1 MINNKRI
8 VAFIPVRGG
17 SKSIINKNLALL
29 GGKPLVAWPIEV
41 ALEVPEIDEIIV
53 STDDQ
58 NIANTARSYNVT
70 IQHRPDYLA
79 TDTALV
85 ADAVRYC
92 RTVLSS
98 ENNLPDYMILLEATS
113 PFRTKEII
121 QKCLYRLVHEELDSI
136 ATFNESEINP
146 HRIWSVE
153 NGQPEPFIKGA
164 IPWISR
170 QNLPKAYQLNGV
182 VYAFSLK
189 TFPNEGPNVL
199 FGKMGAEILDENS
212 VIDID
217 TKKDLVIAN
226 VLFETRNSTE
236 II

>member
-29 GGKPLVAWPIEV
+29 GGKPLVSWPIEV
-41 ALEVPEIDEIIV
+41 ASEVPEIDEIIV

-58 NIANTARSYNVT
+58 NIANTAKSYNVS

-85 ADAVRYC
+85 ADVIRYY
-92 RTVLSS
+92 RSILSAD
-98 ENNLPDYMILLEATS
+98 NDLPDYMVLLEATS

-121 QKCLYRLVHEELDSI
+121 QRCLYRLVREDLDSI
-136 ATFNESEINP
+136 ATFNEAEVNP
-146 HRIWSVE
+146 HRIWSIQ
-153 NGQPEPFIKGA
+153 NGQPEPFIRDA
-164 IPWISR
+164 VPWISR

-182 VYAFSLK
+182 VYAFNLR
-189 TFPNEGPNVL
+189 TFPNEGPSVL
-199 FGKMGAEILDENS
+199 FGKMGAEILDGSS

-217 TKKDLVIAN
+217 TNKDLVVAN

-236 II
+236 VI

>member
-41 ALEVPEIDEIIV
+41 ASEVPEIDEIIV
-53 STDDQ
+53 STDDK
-58 NIANTARSYNVT
+58 NIANTAKSYNVT

-85 ADAVRYC
+85 ADAIRYC
-92 RTVLSS
+92 RSLLSS

-121 QKCLYRLVHEELDSI
+121 QKCLYRLVQ
-136 ATFNESEINP
+136 EI
-146 HRIWSVE
+146 W
-153 NGQPEPFIKGA
+153 
-164 IPWISR
+164 IPLLLLM
-170 QNLPKAYQLNGV
+170 NLK
-182 VYAFSLK
+182 
-189 TFPNEGPNVL
+189 
-199 FGKMGAEILDENS
+199 
-212 VIDID
+212 
-217 TKKDLVIAN
+217 
-226 VLFETRNSTE
+226 
-236 II
+236 

>member
-41 ALEVPEIDEIIV
+41 ASEVPEIDEIIV
-53 STDDQ
+53 STDAQ
-58 NIANTARSYNVT
+58 NIANTAKSYNVS
-70 IQHRPDYLA
+70 IQYRPDHLA

-85 ADAVRYC
+85 ADVIRHY
-92 RTVLSS
+92 RSILSA
-98 ENNLPDYMILLEATS
+98 ENSLPDYMVLLEATS

-121 QKCLYRLVHEELDSI
+121 QKCLYRLVHENLDSI
-136 ATFNESEINP
+136 ATFNEAEVNP
-146 HRIWSVE
+146 HRIWSIQ

-164 IPWISR
+164 VPWISR

-182 VYAFSLK
+182 VYAFNLR
-189 TFPNEGPNVL
+189 TFPNEGPSVL
-199 FGKMGAEILDENS
+199 FGKMGAEILDGSS

-217 TKKDLVIAN
+217 TNKDLVVAN